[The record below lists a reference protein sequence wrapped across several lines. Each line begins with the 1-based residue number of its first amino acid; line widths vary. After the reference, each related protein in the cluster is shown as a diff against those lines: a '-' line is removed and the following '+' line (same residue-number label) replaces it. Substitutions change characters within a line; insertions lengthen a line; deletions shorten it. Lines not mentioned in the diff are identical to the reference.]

1 MSEPRKISLLKPTL
15 ETPFCVDFDW
25 WQKND
30 NNWRISLR
38 DMLCPEHQ
46 EAMAEMEED
55 HLIDWIDPKTGE
67 VSELEGLQTLL
78 INHCAKQEGF
88 LDIQVIA
95 CNQRTNQNHHAEQQN
110 GPGICQA
117 FAPGRLLVARVLD
130 EHADQREEQHGQSEG
145 ERDTRPPMS
154 RVGAGHSRAGRPG
167 VDLPPGAVGGRAG
180 LDRGRRCGAVREAR
194 EHRGE

>member
-55 HLIDWIDPKTGE
+55 HLIDWIDPQTGE
-67 VSELEGLQTLL
+67 VTELEGLQTLL

-88 LDIQVIA
+88 LDIHTA
-95 CNQRTNQNHHAEQQN
+95 
-110 GPGICQA
+110 
-117 FAPGRLLVARVLD
+117 LVEAVFRVLLANGNKPMTPIELGD
-130 EHADQREEQHGQSEG
+130 VLN
-145 ERDTRPPMS
+145 RPAETILKTLAGM
-154 RVGAGHSRAGRPG
+154 RVYKGIKPYN
-167 VDLPPGAVGGRAG
+167 P
-180 LDRGRRCGAVREAR
+180 
-194 EHRGE
+194 